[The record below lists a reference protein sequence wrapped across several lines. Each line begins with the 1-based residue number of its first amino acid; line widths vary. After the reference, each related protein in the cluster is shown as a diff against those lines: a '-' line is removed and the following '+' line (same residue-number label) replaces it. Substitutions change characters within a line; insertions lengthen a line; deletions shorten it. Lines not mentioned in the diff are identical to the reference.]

1 MPIFPTPIDLD
12 ADYQWAGLH
21 TFEFIATFE
30 GGIETEQI
38 TSTVGLT
45 TTLASGGQG
54 QYYFGA
60 NPIYLMSATE
70 FRPAEAL
77 TAVTLGSAT
86 RRWTNVYSVDGSFS
100 GTVTLDEIDSVT
112 SSLIVR
118 YSGAAALDIGSSSRI
133 TCYLPFVPDNN
144 GTKSSGLSNR
154 RWSTVYSVDGSFTGN
169 LDTEVGGSNRL
180 FNLGSDGDTDTE
192 YLETSWDTNKAYIL
206 TKATGAGT
214 QRDLYIGDSTGASNT
229 LIQGGAVRL
238 YDGTTLMQ
246 NVDSLQNTMYKG
258 VRPNA
263 DAVVPLGY
271 SGRRWSSVASVDA
284 DFSGNIKA
292 ENLPTSDPGVP
303 GQFYVT
309 TGGALKV
316 SQ

>member
-12 ADYQWAGLH
+12 ADYYWAGLH

-30 GGIETEQI
+30 AGIEAEQI
-38 TSTVGLT
+38 TSAGGLT

-54 QYYFGA
+54 QYFFGA

-86 RRWTNVYSVDGSFS
+86 RKWTNVYSVNGDFTGNINFNGNRYIQRNGVNVLRFGAGVSCYTSFSPGSDNAYELGVFNLRWSKTWSMDGSFS
-100 GTVTLDEIDSVT
+100 
-112 SSLIVR
+112 
-118 YSGAAALDIGSSSRI
+118 
-133 TCYLPFVPDNN
+133 
-144 GTKSSGLSNR
+144 
-154 RWSTVYSVDGSFTGN
+154 GN
-169 LDTEVGGSNRL
+169 LDTEVGGSNRTYI
-180 FNLGSDGDTDTE
+180 LGTDGDTDTE
-192 YLETSWDTNKAYIL
+192 YLSIGAGTFSGFGIYATG
-206 TKATGAGT
+206 TGAGAT
-214 QRDLYIGDSTGASNT
+214 NRQIELLTNSRKSGLIAKADSVELYGNSTSFAKF
-229 LIQGGAVRL
+229 AVTNSSTYSRQDFRPHTTGN
-238 YDGTTLMQ
+238 YDCG
-246 NVDSLQNTMYKG
+246 
-258 VRPNA
+258 NA
-263 DAVVPLGY
+263 TY
-271 SGRRWSSVASVDA
+271 RWATVGSVDA

-309 TGGALKV
+309 TGGSLKV